1 MSVKRTSTF
10 HAMPAL
16 VLVVAFGTTQTAMTS
31 IPAVMS
37 VMVMTPV
44 IRTWT
49 FEWAVDYLE
58 NISKFFLL

>member
-1 MSVKRTSTF
+1 
-10 HAMPAL
+10 MPVL